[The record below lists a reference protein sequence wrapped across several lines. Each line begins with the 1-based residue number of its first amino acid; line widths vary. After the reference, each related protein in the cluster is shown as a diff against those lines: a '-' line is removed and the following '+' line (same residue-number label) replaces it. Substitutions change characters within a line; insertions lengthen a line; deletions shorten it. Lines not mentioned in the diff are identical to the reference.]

1 MEMIELVSIVYA
13 RFIVFALVFL
23 RIGSMLWS
31 FNLFRRELITGKI
44 ILTLGSVLSLYVM
57 MLDHSGIINY
67 DIFSIKMLINAS
79 LQVFIGFVGGLILN
93 IVFDVFLGLGQVIST
108 QIGLGLAS
116 LIDPRLGSI
125 TSLAHFYMIAAS
137 LIFLFLNGHL
147 FIIKTIIQSFDAVPL
162 NKQFIPQ
169 SMMSDAL
176 NYSSIIFSGAIMLSI
191 TIVMTMLMTNI
202 ALAVMT
208 KFAPQFNIF
217 SVGINIT
224 LIMGLICIYITFNL
238 MMGEGVSIIQQG
250 LNIFQNAFYRMK

>member
-1 MEMIELVSIVYA
+1 MELINLVSVVYA

-31 FNLFRRELITGKI
+31 FNLFRRELITGKM
-44 ILTLGSVLSLYVM
+44 ILTLGAVLSLYVM

-79 LQVFIGFVGGLILN
+79 LQIFIGFIAGLILN
-93 IVFDVFLGLGQVIST
+93 IVFDVFLGVGQVIST
-108 QIGLGLAS
+108 QIGLGMAS

-125 TSLAHFYMIAAS
+125 TSLAHFYIISAS
-137 LIFLFLNGHL
+137 LVFLFLNGHL
-147 FIIKTIIQSFDAVPL
+147 FIIQTIIQSFDVIPL
-162 NKQFIPQ
+162 SKQFMPQ

-176 NYSSIIFSGAIMLSI
+176 SYSGVIFSGSIMLSI
-191 TIVMTMLMTNI
+191 TIVMTMLITNI

-224 LIMGLICIYITFNL
+224 LVLGLISIYLMFNS
-238 MMGEGVSIIQQG
+238 MMGEGSSIIQEG
-250 LNIFQNAFYRMK
+250 LNFLQQSFKKMK